1 MSVIQELGSDAE
13 EPVGSGP
20 TRKEPPTDKHD
31 DRVHPPRALE
41 DHDDDDRTSTPLPK
55 KVRRKLVLD
64 SVDVSRSVRP
74 AKPVPRLITASPA
87 EPPRKVEPPPPT
99 RKSGR
104 VRQEDLVD
112 DDRLPIMSK
121 SEYVRRRSVGDH
133 VLAEFGRQQTSPYMV
148 SPVILME

>member
-1 MSVIQELGSDAE
+1 M
-13 EPVGSGP
+13 GP
-20 TRKEPPTDKHD
+20 TRKELPIDKYD
-31 DRVHPPRALE
+31 DRVHPPRDLE
-41 DHDDDDRTSTPLPK
+41 DHDDDTRPLTPLPK
-55 KVRRKLVLD
+55 KVRCKLVLD

-87 EPPRKVEPPPPT
+87 EPLRKVEPPPPT

-112 DDRLPIMSK
+112 DNWHPIMSK
-121 SEYVRRRSVGDH
+121 SEYVHRRSVGDH
-133 VLAEFGRQQTSPYMV
+133 VLAEFGHQQTSQYMV